1 MLAQEAEEI
10 GVLAGHAEEV
20 HLLLFEPIDG
30 GHGFGEDLINDFPGN
45 FVDHVSSIRPP
56 GHSKLFAYWQ
66 TIFQRNLYLLSIA
79 HAQDEKI
86 DCMFPE
92 A

>member
-1 MLAQEAEEI
+1 MIL
-10 GVLAGHAEEV
+10 
-20 HLLLFEPIDG
+20 
-30 GHGFGEDLINDFPGN
+30 
-45 FVDHVSSIRPP
+45 SIRTPD
-56 GHSKLFAYWQ
+56 HSKLFAYWQ
-66 TIFQRNLYLLSIA
+66 TIFQSNLYLLSIA